1 MKKIKKILITFF
13 LILVTLLTVALVT
26 KLMLQIF
33 DTKVYADVGSF
44 EDYSGGSSFRRFFMG

>member
-13 LILVTLLTVALVT
+13 LILGTLITVALVT

-44 EDYSGGSSFRRFFMG
+44 EDYGGSSWDSRFFLG